1 LVKIIFYESKKL
13 NRNVLLFYLVAL
25 GPDDDI
31 VDVAAP
37 EAFDIAGQ
45 TLYQQTITEFE
56 WEEGMLYQLRHK
68 YFLPFEALLLV
79 SDIIR
84 NSYDRNVVRIQV

>member
-1 LVKIIFYESKKL
+1 M
-13 NRNVLLFYLVAL
+13 FYLVAL

-37 EAFDIAGQ
+37 EVFDISGQ

-56 WEEGMLYQLRHK
+56 WEAGMLYQLRQK
-68 YFLPFEALLLV
+68 NVLLFQALMLV

-84 NSYDRNVVRIQV
+84 NSYDRNVVMIQV